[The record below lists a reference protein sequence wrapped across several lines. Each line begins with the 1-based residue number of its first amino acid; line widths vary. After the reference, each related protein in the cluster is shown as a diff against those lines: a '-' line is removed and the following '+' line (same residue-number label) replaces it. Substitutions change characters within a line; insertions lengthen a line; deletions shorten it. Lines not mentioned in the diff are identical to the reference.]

1 MRLLLVACL
10 SIALAAC
17 GFQLR
22 RDVVLPSE
30 LSTLRIESAETNS
43 ELTRGLEVVLRRSG
57 AVIQAA
63 DTGAGAS
70 LRITSASLIPRPLS
84 VSGDGRVQEFA
95 LLYQVDIEL
104 IDALGAIR
112 VPKQTVRLERVYSF
126 DAAAA
131 LGTPGEEEVVRE
143 ELEREMVASI
153 MRRIEAALAR

>member
-1 MRLLLVACL
+1 MRHLLIACL
-10 SIALAAC
+10 CIALAGC

-22 RDVVLPSE
+22 RDVVLPNE
-30 LSTLRIESAETNS
+30 LAAIRIESAETNS

-63 DTGAGAS
+63 DATSGARLRLAS
-70 LRITSASLIPRPLS
+70 VSLVPRPLS

-95 LLYQVDIEL
+95 LLYHVEIEL
-104 IDALGAIR
+104 IDALGVVR
-112 VPKQTVRLERVYSF
+112 VPLQTVSLERVYSF

-153 MRRIEAALAR
+153 LRRIEAALAR

>member
-1 MRLLLVACL
+1 MRLLVVACVCV
-10 SIALAAC
+10 ALAAC

-30 LSTLRIESAETNS
+30 LSAIRIESAEPTP
-43 ELTRGLEVVLRRSG
+43 ELTRALEVVLRRSG
-57 AVIQAA
+57 AAIQTA
-63 DTGAGAS
+63 DATTGAS
-70 LRITSASLIPRPLS
+70 LRITSASLVPRPLS

-95 LLYQVDIEL
+95 LMYQVDIEL
-104 IDALGAIR
+104 SDAQGAIR

-131 LGTPGEEEVVRE
+131 LGTPGEEEIVRE